1 MPIARRIALAVLLGV
16 MSCLI
21 TGAAVAQQAPVSAVI
36 SRPAHSLL
44 DVIAARGVLR
54 VGLTGDY
61 KPFSFLDPTNGSVSG
76 LDVDMAGALT
86 KAMGVKLDIVHT
98 TWPTMMADLMAGK
111 FDIAMGG
118 VTITLPRMKQAYFS
132 IPVMQS
138 GKAAIARCT
147 DKDKYQTLAEIDRPG
162 VRVIVNPG
170 GTNESFDK
178 ASLHYAQIVLF
189 PNNATIFQQL
199 IAGKADVMITDGVET
214 ELQQKLHPEL
224 CAIHPDQPFNHSRLG
239 YMMPRDV
246 TLKFFVDEWLN
257 EMNETGA
264 HQKLVEKWLG

>member
-1 MPIARRIALAVLLGV
+1 MPFIRRAALAALLAV
-16 MSCLI
+16 MPCFVA
-21 TGAAVAQQAPVSAVI
+21 GAAMAQQAPASEAR
-36 SRPAHSLL
+36 SEPAHSLL
-44 DVIAARGVLR
+44 DSILARGVLR

-61 KPFSFLDPTNGSVSG
+61 KPFSFRDPANDGFTG
-76 LDVDMAGALT
+76 LDVDMAGALA

-138 GKAAIARCT
+138 GKTAIARCA
-147 DKDKYQTLAEIDRPG
+147 DKTKYQTLAEIDRPG

-178 ASLHYAQIVLF
+178 ANLHHAQIVLF
-189 PNNATIFQQL
+189 PSNTTIFEQL
-199 IAGKADVMITDGVET
+199 VAGKADVMITDNVET

-224 CAIHPDQPFNHSRLG
+224 CAIHPDNPFNHSRLG

-264 HQKLVEKWLG
+264 HKKLVEKWLG